1 MTAQHPSS
9 YIFSNAVKI
18 LLEKKL
24 SVQRGKKRLRPGVM
38 GVGKKHR
45 EDKEGSK
52 AYCRLEE
59 AVPDCFSYMNTRM
72 QLIKLK

>member
-1 MTAQHPSS
+1 
-9 YIFSNAVKI
+9 
-18 LLEKKL
+18 
-24 SVQRGKKRLRPGVM
+24 M
-38 GVGKKHR
+38 GVGKKRR

-59 AVPDCFSYMNTRM
+59 VVPDCFSYMNTRI